1 MPYEGE
7 APLQR
12 TGAQGRWRDSG
23 PAFLFPPPP
32 EAPLSAATGKRR
44 GWHRARRAQGAQGT
58 GWVGTGRRVRRAYSS
73 ALRGREAGGP
83 GGHGGAGRAAG
94 HGRERLGEVGRGRLG
109 CGGRPG
115 GAGWCRPARF
125 LFRARSHRKAQGSS
139 GSSLQTRK
147 LGPGALPPL
156 PTHSPLPRGHRA
168 RPRVSSCARRVPAN
182 ALCKGP
188 TRTRRGCAVA
198 MPLFG
203 GLWSEQGVR
212 GQKTRRPLTFV
223 GLGRAAASSCEA
235 LAFLIG
241 FLEREF
247 ILPG

>member
-1 MPYEGE
+1 MEGLGAGFPLPPAPRGSAFRRNRQE
-7 APLQR
+7 AGL
-12 TGAQGRWRDSG
+12 
-23 PAFLFPPPP
+23 
-32 EAPLSAATGKRR
+32 
-44 GWHRARRAQGAQGT
+44 AQGAQGT
-58 GWVGTGRRVRRAYSS
+58 GWVGTGPRVRRPYSS

-83 GGHGGAGRAAG
+83 RGHGCAGRAAG

-115 GAGWCRPARF
+115 VAGWCRPARF

-156 PTHSPLPRGHRA
+156 PTHSPLAREHRA